1 MVFFLGLGCIAGGF
15 IALMPLFSGRYT
27 RLKVFEEK
35 LGPYRILIGLAVL
48 FIGVIRCVAPYHLRG
63 RTPFIPFFGD
73 LIPSSLAILL
83 GALISIEFIESLK
96 GVKGKFTERAK
107 ELLHRYQHPIGF
119 CGMVFGILHWFLF
132 RVVFF

>member
-1 MVFFLGLGCIAGGF
+1 MVFFLGLGCTAGGF
-15 IALMPLFSGRYT
+15 IALMPLLGVRYP
-27 RLKVFEEK
+27 RLKVLEEK
-35 LGPYRILIGLAVL
+35 LGPYTFLIGLAVL
-48 FIGVIRCVAPYHLRG
+48 FIGVIGFLAPYHVRG
-63 RTPFIPFFGD
+63 LSPFIPFFGD

-107 ELLHRYQHPIGF
+107 ELLHRYRIPIGF